1 MFKIII
7 KRYKIFYLRIN
18 LVNDF
23 CIKSTIYFGKYK
35 IKVIY
40 YRDDFIIY
48 DDILNLDDSE
58 TERLNNELYDI
69 FDFIIK
75 TEKEKMEEQE
85 LFEKTVK
92 AMDNY
97 IKAIEIDLP
106 DFASYY
112 YSRFKELYNNIEQKG
127 LKEEF
132 DEFALII

>member
-1 MFKIII
+1 
-7 KRYKIFYLRIN
+7 
-18 LVNDF
+18 
-23 CIKSTIYFGKYK
+23 
-35 IKVIY
+35 
-40 YRDDFIIY
+40 
-48 DDILNLDDSE
+48 
-58 TERLNNELYDI
+58 
-69 FDFIIK
+69 
-75 TEKEKMEEQE
+75 MEEQE

-106 DFASYY
+106 DFASFY